1 MMSVEIQPSATTA
14 TAAAATAISEKR
26 SISLELIRKRTQD
39 HEGLL
44 ADLRDLDLH
53 QDHLHEIGP
62 VLNRTCPNIRRLYL
76 HNNLLRQW
84 APIDVCR
91 LSELR
96 VLVLALNHLSSIP
109 CLEHQ
114 RALEYLDLSFNLIGL
129 NRFQASLDGLKDL
142 TNLSDLYVTANP
154 CEREWEGY
162 RMFVIASLPQLK
174 RLDGI
179 VIQDSERKLAAEQWD
194 HWIMNLVEMT
204 EHYCPDLSVYDR
216 HQTEREAMSDQWIA
230 MQEKID
236 QDRRQSVVSVA
247 PLRKHVDVVQSTRRQ
262 ELQGERRN
270 VNEGNFLFNLDY
282 KPDHLVLS
290 IGISKDIPTDDID
303 LDVKADY
310 VSLVIQAQVLRVRL
324 PHSIRHDETQSQR
337 SQATGTLML
346 ILPTVHDIIFLDTDE
361 DAIPMNGES
370 VQPKTTSSTIPTSR
384 EMMKDAVVI
393 PMPWEGLDQL
403 ALNDTQDSDAESSDE
418 EDPPEMY

>member
-1 MMSVEIQPSATTA
+1 
-14 TAAAATAISEKR
+14 
-26 SISLELIRKRTQD
+26 
-39 HEGLL
+39 
-44 ADLRDLDLH
+44 
-53 QDHLHEIGP
+53 
-62 VLNRTCPNIRRLYL
+62 
-76 HNNLLRQW
+76 
-84 APIDVCR
+84 
-91 LSELR
+91 
-96 VLVLALNHLSSIP
+96 
-109 CLEHQ
+109 
-114 RALEYLDLSFNLIGL
+114 
-129 NRFQASLDGLKDL
+129 
-142 TNLSDLYVTANP
+142 
-154 CEREWEGY
+154 
-162 RMFVIASLPQLK
+162 
-174 RLDGI
+174 
-179 VIQDSERKLAAEQWD
+179 
-194 HWIMNLVEMT
+194 
-204 EHYCPDLSVYDR
+204 
-216 HQTEREAMSDQWIA
+216 MSDQWIA

-236 QDRRQSVVSVA
+236 QDRRQFVVSVA

-324 PHSIRHDETQSQR
+324 PHSIRHDETQAQR

-346 ILPTVHDIIFLDTDE
+346 ILPTVHDIVFLDTDE

-370 VQPKTTSSTIPTSR
+370 GQPKTTSSTIPTSR

-403 ALNDTQDSDAESSDE
+403 TLNNTQDSDGERSDE